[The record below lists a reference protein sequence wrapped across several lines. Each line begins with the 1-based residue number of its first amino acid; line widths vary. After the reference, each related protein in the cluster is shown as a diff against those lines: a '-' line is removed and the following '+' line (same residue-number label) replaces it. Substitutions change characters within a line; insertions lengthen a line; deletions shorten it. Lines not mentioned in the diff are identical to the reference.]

1 MASVIS
7 PFFYPMAHFHLLQ
20 AVMLAGG
27 LGLLIYG
34 MKLMSEGLQQVAGR
48 RMRRALHALTAD
60 RLRGVLT
67 GFTTTLVMQYSS
79 VASVLVVSF
88 VNSGLLTLRKAVPVL
103 IGANIGTT
111 VKLLLFAAVGF
122 SAINLTAIAG
132 PLLALALPLLL
143 LRGHRARTASD
154 LLVGTALLFLAFALL
169 KDNLPATGAEDLS
182 FLKAVQGLGMLSHVA
197 FIAVGAILALLVQ
210 SSSVALV
217 ITLALC
223 QTGTLDFAT
232 GAALVLG
239 ENIGT
244 TFIANIAALA
254 GNAWAKRA
262 ARAHLLIKFVGATWA
277 LILFKPLL
285 LGTAAI
291 TERWNGGDPW
301 TDPEALKWSLAYLHV
316 GFNLLN
322 GLLLLQ
328 FIPWLEKAV
337 AWMVPAQDDG
347 GERHGLAYIEDPLT
361 AIAPELSLAE
371 ARREIAKLG
380 GIDRRMLGMVR
391 ELLTENDPQARA
403 VLLQRI
409 AKYEAITDR
418 MEAEVDRF
426 LARTATEVRNE
437 ADSLRIRGMLAM
449 ARDLEQAGDILFQ
462 MSRTL
467 QRKTDERLWFM
478 PEQRQELIGVFDLLE
493 QACRVMLQNIEA
505 EQGSPLLD
513 QATLAVQKV
522 HRQCERLQLGLI
534 QIKESGDQD
543 IRAGLVFSDLV
554 NGGTRLAGHL
564 LNVSRALAEPA

>member
-1 MASVIS
+1 MAGVIS
-7 PFFYPMAHFHLLQ
+7 PSFYPMAHFHLLQ
-20 AVMLAGG
+20 AVILAGG

-79 VASVLVVSF
+79 VVSVLVVSF
-88 VNSGLLTLRKAVPVL
+88 ANSGLLTLRKAVPVL

-143 LRGHRARTASD
+143 LRGHRARPASD

-182 FLKAVQGLGMLSHVA
+182 FLQAAQGLGMLSHVA
-197 FIAVGAILALLVQ
+197 FIAAGAVLALLVQ

-223 QTGTLDFAT
+223 QTGTLDYAT

-262 ARAHLLIKFVGATWA
+262 ARAHLLIKLVGAAWA

-285 LGTAAI
+285 LGIAAI

-328 FIPWLEKAV
+328 FIPWLEMAV
-337 AWMVPAQDDG
+337 AWMVPAQDGG

-380 GIDRRMLGMVR
+380 GIGRRMLGMVR

-403 VLLQRI
+403 VLMQRI

-418 MEAEVDRF
+418 MEVEVNRF

-467 QRKTDERLWFM
+467 QRKADERLWFT

-493 QACRVMLQNIEA
+493 QACRVMLQNMEA

-513 QATLAVQKV
+513 EATLAVQKV